1 MKGRCRRKLR
11 RQAVARARCRLERK
25 GSNRNRRIEW
35 PKLKVAFPNPRA
47 SEALGPPQRLFR
59 NGRCEALDLGWVV
72 S

>member
-1 MKGRCRRKLR
+1 
-11 RQAVARARCRLERK
+11 LERK